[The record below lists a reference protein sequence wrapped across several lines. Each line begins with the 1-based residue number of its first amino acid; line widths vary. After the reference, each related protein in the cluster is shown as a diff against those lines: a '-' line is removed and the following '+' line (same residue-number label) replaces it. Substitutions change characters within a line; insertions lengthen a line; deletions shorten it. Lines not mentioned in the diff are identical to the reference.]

1 MPDLEALP
9 GLDDLRR
16 QAEAVLFSLGAP
28 IERRKLADT
37 LEVDLRTLISVL
49 DALDVSLEGRGLMLQ
64 RHDDLVQLVTRPEA
78 SAAVRRLLNPEV
90 PGRLSPAAYETLA
103 IIAYR
108 QPLTKAGIEEVR
120 GVDCERVL
128 EGLLARRLIEERGRL
143 YAALSDLD
151 GVTVFPSGA
160 NFLLFRLRGDG
171 RAVWKAL
178 LSRGVLVR
186 DFSRWPRLDECL
198 RVTVGTP
205 PENDAFLA
213 ALRSTLVEVGVA

>member
-128 EGLLARRLIEERGRL
+128 EGLLARGLIEERGRL
-143 YAALSDLD
+143 EAP
-151 GVTVFPSGA
+151 GT
-160 NFLLFRLRGDG
+160 
-171 RAVWKAL
+171 
-178 LSRGVLVR
+178 
-186 DFSRWPRLDECL
+186 PRLFGTTIRFL
-198 RVTVGTP
+198 QLLGVSRVEDLPGVA
-205 PENDAFLA
+205 EAEDANLA
-213 ALRSTLVEVGVA
+213 ALRTALDGGGFDAAPGEADPD

>member
-37 LEVDLRTLISVL
+37 LEVDLRTLASVL

-108 QPLTKAGIEEVR
+108 QPIGRSEIEEIR
-120 GVDCERVL
+120 GVGAGAILKSLHERGLIDVVGRG
-128 EGLLARRLIEERGRL
+128 EGLGRPL
-143 YAALSDLD
+143 HY
-151 GVTVFPSGA
+151 GTTPS
-160 NFLLFRLRGDG
+160 FLEQF
-171 RAVWKAL
+171 
-178 LSRGVLVR
+178 
-186 DFSRWPRLDECL
+186 
-198 RVTVGTP
+198 
-205 PENDAFLA
+205 
-213 ALRSTLVEVGVA
+213 ALRNLEELPRADELAIALRAPRPATSNSAVLASRRFCNHDP

>member
-1 MPDLEALP
+1 MPELEALP

-28 IERRKLADT
+28 IERRRLADT
-37 LEVDLRTLISVL
+37 IEVDQRTLASVL
-49 DALDVSLEGRGLMLQ
+49 DALDASLEGRGLMLQ

-108 QPLTKAGIEEVR
+108 QPLTKAAIEEVR

-128 EGLLARRLIEERGRL
+128 EGLLARGLIEERGRL
-143 YAALSDLD
+143 EAP
-151 GVTVFPSGA
+151 GT
-160 NFLLFRLRGDG
+160 
-171 RAVWKAL
+171 
-178 LSRGVLVR
+178 
-186 DFSRWPRLDECL
+186 PRLFGTTIRFL
-198 RVTVGTP
+198 QLLGVSRVEDLP
-205 PENDAFLA
+205 
-213 ALRSTLVEVGVA
+213 GVADAEADPD

>member
-1 MPDLEALP
+1 MPELEALP

-28 IERRKLADT
+28 IARRKLADT
-37 LEVDLRTLISVL
+37 LEVDQHTLASVL
-49 DALDVSLEGRGLMLQ
+49 DALEGSLRGRGLMLQ

-78 SAAVRRLLNPEV
+78 AAAVRRLLNPEV

-128 EGLLARRLIEERGRL
+128 EGLLARGLIEERGRL
-143 YAALSDLD
+143 EAP
-151 GVTVFPSGA
+151 GT
-160 NFLLFRLRGDG
+160 
-171 RAVWKAL
+171 
-178 LSRGVLVR
+178 
-186 DFSRWPRLDECL
+186 PRLFGTTIRFL
-198 RVTVGTP
+198 QLLGVGRVEDLP
-205 PENDAFLA
+205 
-213 ALRSTLVEVGVA
+213 GVADAEDAAPTDPARREDAPLETDPD

>member
-90 PGRLSPAAYETLA
+90 PGPAVACGLRDPGDHRLPTAAHQG
-103 IIAYR
+103 R
-108 QPLTKAGIEEVR
+108 HR
-120 GVDCERVL
+120 G
-128 EGLLARRLIEERGRL
+128 GARG
-143 YAALSDLD
+143 
-151 GVTVFPSGA
+151 
-160 NFLLFRLRGDG
+160 
-171 RAVWKAL
+171 
-178 LSRGVLVR
+178 
-186 DFSRWPRLDECL
+186 
-198 RVTVGTP
+198 
-205 PENDAFLA
+205 
-213 ALRSTLVEVGVA
+213 

>member
-37 LEVDLRTLISVL
+37 LEVDLRTLASVL

-108 QPLTKAGIEEVR
+108 QPTTKAGIEGVR

-128 EGLLARRLIEERGRL
+128 EGLLARGLIEERGRL
-143 YAALSDLD
+143 EAPGTPRLFGTTIRFLQLLGVSRVEDLPGVADAEGANLAAPTTALD
-151 GVTVFPSGA
+151 GGGFEATPSDA
-160 NFLLFRLRGDG
+160 
-171 RAVWKAL
+171 A
-178 LSRGVLVR
+178 
-186 DFSRWPRLDECL
+186 
-198 RVTVGTP
+198 TP
-205 PENDAFLA
+205 A
-213 ALRSTLVEVGVA
+213 AAPGEADSD

>member
-37 LEVDLRTLISVL
+37 LEVDLRTLASVL

-128 EGLLARRLIEERGRL
+128 EGLLARGLIQERGRL
-143 YAALSDLD
+143 EAP
-151 GVTVFPSGA
+151 GT
-160 NFLLFRLRGDG
+160 
-171 RAVWKAL
+171 
-178 LSRGVLVR
+178 
-186 DFSRWPRLDECL
+186 PRLFGTTIQFL
-198 RVTVGTP
+198 QLLGVSRVEDLPGVA
-205 PENDAFLA
+205 DAEDANLA
-213 ALRSTLVEVGVA
+213 ALTTALDGGGFEATPSDAATPTAAPSEADSD

>member
-1 MPDLEALP
+1 MPNLEALP

-37 LEVDLRTLISVL
+37 LEVDLRTLASVL

-64 RHDDLVQLVTRPEA
+64 RHHDLVQLVTRPEA

-128 EGLLARRLIEERGRL
+128 EGLLARGLIEERGRL
-143 YAALSDLD
+143 EAPGTPRLFGTTIRFLQLLGVSRVEDLPGVADAEGASVAALTTALD
-151 GVTVFPSGA
+151 GGGFDAAPSDPA
-160 NFLLFRLRGDG
+160 
-171 RAVWKAL
+171 
-178 LSRGVLVR
+178 
-186 DFSRWPRLDECL
+186 
-198 RVTVGTP
+198 TP
-205 PENDAFLA
+205 A
-213 ALRSTLVEVGVA
+213 AAPGEADPD

>member
-128 EGLLARRLIEERGRL
+128 EGLLARGLIEERGRL
-143 YAALSDLD
+143 EAP
-151 GVTVFPSGA
+151 GT
-160 NFLLFRLRGDG
+160 
-171 RAVWKAL
+171 
-178 LSRGVLVR
+178 
-186 DFSRWPRLDECL
+186 PRLFGTTIRFL
-198 RVTVGTP
+198 QLLGVSRVEDLPGVA
-205 PENDAFLA
+205 DAEDANLA
-213 ALRSTLVEVGVA
+213 ALRTALDGGGFDAAPGEADPD

>member
-49 DALDVSLEGRGLMLQ
+49 DALDASLNDRGLMLQ
-64 RHDDLVQLVTRPEA
+64 RHDALVQLVTRPEA

-108 QPLTKAGIEEVR
+108 QPLTKAAIEDVR

-128 EGLLARRLIEERGRL
+128 EGLLARGLIEERGRL
-143 YAALSDLD
+143 EAP
-151 GVTVFPSGA
+151 GT
-160 NFLLFRLRGDG
+160 
-171 RAVWKAL
+171 
-178 LSRGVLVR
+178 
-186 DFSRWPRLDECL
+186 PRLFGTTMRFL
-198 RVTVGTP
+198 QLLGVSRVEDLP
-205 PENDAFLA
+205 
-213 ALRSTLVEVGVA
+213 GVAEPIGLDDAEMAGLPVSDGADPD

>member
-128 EGLLARRLIEERGRL
+128 EGLLARGLIEERGRL
-143 YAALSDLD
+143 EAP
-151 GVTVFPSGA
+151 GT
-160 NFLLFRLRGDG
+160 
-171 RAVWKAL
+171 
-178 LSRGVLVR
+178 
-186 DFSRWPRLDECL
+186 PRLFGTSIRFL
-198 RVTVGTP
+198 QLLGVSRVEDLPGVA
-205 PENDAFLA
+205 EAEDANLA
-213 ALRSTLVEVGVA
+213 ALRTALDGGGFDAAPGEADPD